1 MKKIST
7 LLAFL
12 LVNTA
17 FATTVN
23 LSSNKYLCN
32 GNVITQNTAES
43 TLMACKNSKKQTTVD
58 VAHDN
63 DHNHVSGGDSDQIQ
77 DDDIQTK
84 DNVFDK
90 ISFVNDNKVKMTCYY
105 KNNKLTKCT
114 K

>member
-1 MKKIST
+1 MKKTSI
-7 LLAFL
+7 LLTFL
-12 LVNTA
+12 VTNTV
-17 FATTVN
+17 FANTVN
-23 LSSNKYLCN
+23 LSSTKYSCN
-32 GNVITQNTAES
+32 GNQITQNTAES
-43 TLMACKNSKKQTTVD
+43 TLMMCKNANKQTSVD

-90 ISFVNDNKVKMTCYY
+90 ISFISDNNIKMQCYY